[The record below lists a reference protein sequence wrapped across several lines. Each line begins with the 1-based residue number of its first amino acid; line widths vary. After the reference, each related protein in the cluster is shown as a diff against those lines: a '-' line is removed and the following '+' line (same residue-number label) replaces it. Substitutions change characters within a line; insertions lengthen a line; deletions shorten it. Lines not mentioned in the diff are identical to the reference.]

1 MAPERKSLSN
11 AFISLTLPFLK
22 RLLMKILTSMGV
34 LLSLRVPLPGSGWGP
49 NHDKRKQAGG
59 KRRHREM
66 GLKLK

>member
-34 LLSLRVPLPGSGWGP
+34 LLSLGVPLPVGGRGS
-49 NHDKRKQAGG
+49 NRDISEQAGG

-66 GLKLK
+66 GLELN

>member
-34 LLSLRVPLPGSGWGP
+34 LLSLRVPLPGRVGGVRITTKESRQGGSGGTVKWAW
-49 NHDKRKQAGG
+49 D
-59 KRRHREM
+59 
-66 GLKLK
+66 